1 MMKRQL
7 KPGRYSLTRE
17 QVLSLILVT
26 EKPLDKLLIGFM
38 ALAGLRREETTK
50 LKFSFPDLNSQRI
63 FVPGKYLKYRQVP
76 MDKILFGM
84 YRDCFLEPNTDEYE
98 KNCTYIFPSPSKAN
112 SPINV
117 YKVNRLVAD
126 AGVKAG
132 IINPDPD
139 KIHVNP
145 HILRHSYAHYLK
157 SKGISLEIIRDVLG
171 HESISTTADTYGLA
185 SIDEIQKQLES
196 IS

>member
-1 MMKRQL
+1 MIKKQL

-26 EKPLDKLLIGFM
+26 DKPLDKLLIGFM
-38 ALAGLRREETTK
+38 GLAGLRREETTK

-63 FVPGKYLKYRQVP
+63 FVPGKYMKYRQVP
-76 MDKILFGM
+76 MDKILFRM
-84 YRDCFLEPNTDEYE
+84 YSDIFYTGDEY
-98 KNCTYIFPSPSKAN
+98 KNNGNYIFPSPSKAN

-117 YKVNRLVAD
+117 YKVNRVVAV

-132 IINPDPD
+132 IVNPDPD
-139 KIHVNP
+139 KVHVNP

-157 SKGISLEIIRDVLG
+157 SKRIPLEIIRDVLG
-171 HESISTTADTYGLA
+171 HSSISTTADTYGLA
-185 SIDEIQKQLES
+185 SIDEIQKELES